1 MPVSVMSPSSQHHL
15 AVAGCDGR
23 GGEGDLVTL
32 KICEC
37 YFGSVF
43 SEDDQTIKVD
53 TEASFER
60 ESDPSS
66 EEEILQ
72 KDDIEDV
79 EDRLSL
85 VNETGSLSGEE
96 DGGLIDEDDSIYK
109 VQFPNSFAELE
120 ESQVSVSKTPP
131 RQSRSRH
138 RRHQTVVN
146 FDSIIG
152 TSQKEVA
159 DCPDDKREQVEAWL
173 NSETSLK
180 KQRKGILV
188 RKSQLGEDILQPRSS
203 PAVCEDSFIRK
214 IHPKYCQASL
224 NVVKDFSSE
233 GASVGKRKRVSLLAE
248 EDTEDTVENKRAR
261 ATPPSGWL
269 SFLPGWVSGL
279 FK

>member
-1 MPVSVMSPSSQHHL
+1 M
-15 AVAGCDGR
+15 
-23 GGEGDLVTL
+23 VTL

-43 SEDDQTIKVD
+43 SEDDQTV
-53 TEASFER
+53 
-60 ESDPSS
+60 

-96 DGGLIDEDDSIYK
+96 DGGLIDEEDSIYK

-131 RQSRSRH
+131 RQWRSRH

-188 RKSQLGEDILQPRSS
+188 RKSQLGEDILQPRASPAVCEDILQPRAS

-233 GASVGKRKRVSLLAE
+233 GAGVGKRKRVSLLCE